1 MLNGQCSW
9 ENEYYPSYY
18 FRHPD
23 VPEKYLRNPKQDVTF
38 TTYDLV
44 VANHTAEGAVTVH
57 NGGNFKDL
65 VKIAFDKVDAWLEE
79 DEEIQNHPRDPYKVR
94 TLSYYSVVRRD
105 VVVQRIDIRQS
116 SRHVRV
122 EIDGV
127 EVANTTKP
135 RLLYETGLP
144 VRTYI
149 PKGDVRLELLSH
161 SKLTTGCP
169 YKVRS
174 LCTFHKAMPTRL
186 T

>member
-79 DEEIQNHPRDPYKVR
+79 DEEIQNHPRDPYKV
-94 TLSYYSVVRRD
+94 
-105 VVVQRIDIRQS
+105 
-116 SRHVRV
+116 
-122 EIDGV
+122 
-127 EVANTTKP
+127 
-135 RLLYETGLP
+135 
-144 VRTYI
+144 
-149 PKGDVRLELLSH
+149 
-161 SKLTTGCP
+161 
-169 YKVRS
+169 
-174 LCTFHKAMPTRL
+174 
-186 T
+186 

>member
-1 MLNGQCSW
+1 
-9 ENEYYPSYY
+9 
-18 FRHPD
+18 
-23 VPEKYLRNPKQDVTF
+23 VPEKYLRNPKQGATS

-44 VANHTAEGAVTVH
+44 VGEHTAEGAVTIH
-57 NGGNFKDL
+57 TDGNFKDL
-65 VKIAFDKVDAWLEE
+65 VKIEFNKVDAWLEE
-79 DEEIQNHPRDPYKVR
+79 DEEIDIHPKDPYKVR
-94 TLSYYSVVRRD
+94 TLSSYSVARRD
-105 VVVQRIDIRQS
+105 VVIQRIDIRQS

-149 PKGDVRLELLSH
+149 PKGDVRLGLFSH
-161 SKLTTGCP
+161 SKLMTGCP

-174 LCTFHKAMPTRL
+174 IRALHKAMLTRL
-186 T
+186 IY